1 MIVKSK
7 KVFQKYQ
14 MVFNIFSIN
23 SEFAKIN
30 GKITQYLFSQKD
42 RIQDKMLERRAKYN
56 PRGVLL

>member
-23 SEFAKIN
+23 TQFAKIN

-42 RIQDKMLERRAKYN
+42 RIQDKMLERRA
-56 PRGVLL
+56 